1 MLEYATAL
9 KTLNRKLEF
18 LVNYLNGL
26 PVGKKRHKF
35 GTAYLDWLN
44 EKDEKG
50 LKDHLK
56 LLNDLYSQD
65 CPFRRDLFSGIK
77 LPEEFQG
84 SCSVPSS
91 CSHPLSASNTL
102 IDIVCQLHIKAG
114 KHATMFREE
123 SEKMRIAEQR
133 KCNVDDARKKQKLD
147 QPFIDT
153 HGFQEVSS
161 EQWREWR
168 NLPAITV
175 ARQQYDEMFWQGK
188 QKDLPKACF
197 KENAKLPEWPSFKT
211 TVVDKYIDAITKTAP
226 LWRALVQNIH
236 DRWPKNLRV
245 ISHKYVRDFFRMPS
259 LRTRRTWRPSIA
271 SLIQLPLAIPI
282 WTFSMVTVRGGCV
295 GAGCLRLPRGC
306 ESGSHLAIETP
317 TSFVKS
323 TRRRFAFTI
332 NLPHSRLRGSSSM
345 NSHGSSSRPL

>member
-245 ISHKYVRDFFRMPS
+245 ISHKYVRDFFSNAISQNTQDLAAKHRVLDTITFGDTNMDIFYGNGSWRLRRGWVPAPS
-259 LRTRRTWRPSIA
+259 KGLREWIA
-271 SLIQLPLAIPI
+271 SRHRN
-282 WTFSMVTVRGGCV
+282 THVVREEYTSQV
-295 GAGCLRLPRGC
+295 RVHNQ
-306 ESGSHLAIETP
+306 SP
-317 TSFVKS
+317 TL
-323 TRRRFAFTI
+323 TTAW
-332 NLPHSRLRGSSSM
+332 
-345 NSHGSSSRPL
+345 